1 MQAAMNTLKSRVSQF
16 KSLAGP
22 EFPEFVS
29 QTVNKIMK
37 SNTASGGTI
46 DLDTFKAQLL

>member
-22 EFPEFVS
+22 ELPEFVS
-29 QTVNKIMK
+29 QTVNKIME
-37 SNTASGGTI
+37 SNTASGGNN
-46 DLDTFKAQLL
+46 DLDSFKAQL